1 MSEPDRPDP
10 LATLGA
16 RIEKA
21 QRARQQ
27 GVRRAREGGQ
37 DQSALGVGFRIGLEF
52 VVAIGVGVALG
63 WACDRWLGTKPWGL
77 LGFLFLGI
85 GAGMMSVYRVIAGLG
100 MAVGYRRGGAD
111 DQAGKDKPDA
121 WDED

>member
-10 LATLGA
+10 LAALGA

-37 DQSALGVGFRIGLEF
+37 DQSALGLGFRIGLEF

-100 MAVGYRRGGAD
+100 MAVGYRRGGAE